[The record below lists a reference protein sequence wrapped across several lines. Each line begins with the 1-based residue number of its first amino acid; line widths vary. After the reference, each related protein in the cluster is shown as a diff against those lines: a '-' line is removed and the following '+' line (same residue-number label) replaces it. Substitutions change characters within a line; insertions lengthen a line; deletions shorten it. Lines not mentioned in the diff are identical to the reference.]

1 MHVNTK
7 AMDTL
12 MTDAMMPQS
21 ENSVLRPQGKD
32 VLFHRIFRLVGL
44 TVMVLMAQ
52 KEEQAY

>member
-12 MTDAMMPQS
+12 TGAMMPQS
-21 ENSVLRPQGKD
+21 ENSVLKPGGKY
-32 VLFHRIFRLVGL
+32 VLFHRIFQLVEL